1 MAKKEITEQ
10 IVQKKLSELHPF
22 KDHPFKV
29 VDDELMQQTVDSILS
44 VGVLTPLIVREDKDG
59 GYEILSGHRRLHACE
74 ILGMDTVPVIVKHLD
89 DDAATIFMVDSNLQR
104 ENILPSERALAYK
117 MKMDALKRQ
126 GERSDLTSDQVCPK
140 LWAAEKLAQDT
151 GESATQI
158 KRYIRL
164 SNLVPELMEKVDNKE
179 IALTPAVELSFLSED
194 EQYGF
199 LDAMDYSQ
207 NVPSLSQAQRVR
219 KLSQK
224 GECTDDNMREIM
236 SEEKKD
242 GFDRIS
248 FEGTELQKY
257 FPKSFSPQKIRETI
271 IKLLDAW
278 LKKRQKQK
286 EETK

>member
-1 MAKKEITEQ
+1 M
-10 IVQKKLSELHPF
+10 
-22 KDHPFKV
+22 
-29 VDDELMQQTVDSILS
+29 
-44 VGVLTPLIVREDKDG
+44 
-59 GYEILSGHRRLHACE
+59 
-74 ILGMDTVPVIVKHLD
+74 
-89 DDAATIFMVDSNLQR
+89 
-104 ENILPSERALAYK
+104 
-117 MKMDALKRQ
+117 
-126 GERSDLTSDQVCPK
+126 
-140 LWAAEKLAQDT
+140 WAAEKLAQDT

-224 GECTDDNMREIM
+224 GECTDGNMREIM

-248 FEGTELQKY
+248 FEGNELQKY

>member
-74 ILGMDTVPVIVKHLD
+74 ILGMDTVPVIVKQLD

-126 GERSDLTSDQVCPK
+126 GERSDLTSDQVGPK

-164 SNLVPELMEKVDNKE
+164 SNLVPELKSIFDENKAADKVCVESFETALIEHEEKNMVTKKLQEAIDTQLTETQKRRLYMSFFRNMTAME
-179 IALTPAVELSFLSED
+179 IA
-194 EQYGF
+194 
-199 LDAMDYSQ
+199 
-207 NVPSLSQAQRVR
+207 
-219 KLSQK
+219 KL
-224 GECTDDNMREIM
+224 
-236 SEEKKD
+236 
-242 GFDRIS
+242 
-248 FEGTELQKY
+248 EGV
-257 FPKSFSPQKIRETI
+257 SFSKVCKSIR
-271 IKLLDAW
+271 LA
-278 LKKRQKQK
+278 KKKSK
-286 EETK
+286 NI